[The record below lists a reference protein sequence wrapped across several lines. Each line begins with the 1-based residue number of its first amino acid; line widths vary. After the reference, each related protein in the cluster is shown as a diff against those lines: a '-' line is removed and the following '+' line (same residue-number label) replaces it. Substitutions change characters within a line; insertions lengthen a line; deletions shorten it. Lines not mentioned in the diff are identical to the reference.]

1 MKKIKKI
8 QNNNYHKIT
17 KLINI
22 EKIGKSKEM
31 ASKPLCCGLILLIL
45 IIVTALFLASAIYN
59 RSYQRSPT
67 VREAQ
72 ENLEN
77 AVDNAKDN
85 IKDTTIPITT
95 QQTKLFFLPQE

>member
-1 MKKIKKI
+1 
-8 QNNNYHKIT
+8 
-17 KLINI
+17 
-22 EKIGKSKEM
+22 M

-45 IIVTALFLASAIYN
+45 IILTALFLASDIYN

-85 IKDTTIPITT
+85 IKYTTIPITT
-95 QQTKLFFLPQE
+95 QQTKLFFLPQQKNYIPIKV